1 MLVYILRAAA
11 PAADPGSKY
20 GGLATFGYLLK
31 QGNLG
36 TNLRNMK
43 RLRHRQIIQETWEA
57 IARKRSRTTIPVEK
71 CVENTAGPTIS
82 QRKPVYEY
90 ICPHCETQVRST
102 VTDGQVDAKQQHCG
116 VRFRVRGGTVIQS
129 FFTHQCPSCLT
140 EVQSTKRFG
149 RIRVAHKKPNGKRC
163 GTKCW
168 QVVCSGT
175 KDTT

>member
-1 MLVYILRAAA
+1 MERRHATHATLRRCSVQSASAQLLPVQLASNLSGKDCATGKLSRRHGKQLLGNVVA
-11 PAADPGSKY
+11 PR
-20 GGLATFGYLLK
+20 FLLK
-31 QGNLG
+31 NALKIQQGPLS
-36 TNLRNMK
+36 RRESRSMK
-43 RLRHRQIIQETWEA
+43 
-57 IARKRSRTTIPVEK
+57 
-71 CVENTAGPTIS
+71 
-82 QRKPVYEY
+82 Y
-90 ICPHCETQVRST
+90 ICLHCETQVRST

-129 FFTHQCPSCLT
+129 FFTHQCPACLT

-149 RIRVAHKKPNGKRC
+149 RIRVAHKKRNGKRC